1 MEKPTDKPV
10 RQPISPEGPQ
20 NTHFVAAKSG
30 RRLSG
35 LFIVILLLLTLYDL
49 GSLMGFVPLAG
60 VGLLIRQVPLL
71 ESLFMDEGL
80 FSSTVGLL
88 LQQVLAFAPIYLLLW
103 AWLRFYE
110 KRPFFSLGLKV
121 NSAALGQHLRGVL
134 VALAMV
140 GGWVAIQ
147 AASGHLAFEG
157 WMDLGPVGLA
167 GFAAILLATYL
178 GRAFQI
184 GIEEALFRGWAL
196 QAIGARYGAVAGI
209 LLSSAFFSVFHF
221 FHIMTLFGIGDLHDP
236 WPPVLAV
243 NTFLWAVFAAL
254 WVLYEGSLWGVIAL
268 HAAALW
274 SYEYVFGFGG
284 SPSLLDMRLVDPS
297 YLSGGVGHA
306 AAFEGLPATAVFGAG
321 ILVLL
326 LLSRRKRRLAAEVV

>member
-1 MEKPTDKPV
+1 MKKLMDKP
-10 RQPISPEGPQ
+10 PEKSFGPEASDD
-20 NTHFVAAKSG
+20 THFVAARSG
-30 RRLSG
+30 RRLSNI
-35 LFIVILLLLTLYDL
+35 LVVVLLLLTLYDL
-49 GSLMGFVPLAG
+49 GALMGFAPLAG

-80 FSSTVGLL
+80 FSSTVGFL
-88 LQQVLAFAPIYLLLW
+88 LQQVLYFAPTYLLLW

-110 KRPFFSLGLKV
+110 KRPFSSLGLKID
-121 NSAALGQHLRGVL
+121 SAALGQHLRGVL
-134 VALAMV
+134 VALVMV
-140 GGWVAIQ
+140 GGWVGIQ
-147 AASGHLAFEG
+147 AASGHLSFEG

-184 GIEEALFRGWAL
+184 GIEEAFFRGWAL
-196 QAIGARYGAVAGI
+196 QAIGVRHGAVAGI
-209 LLSSAFFSVFHF
+209 FLSSVFFSFFHF
-221 FHIMTLFGIGDLHDP
+221 FHIMTLFGIGELHDP

-243 NTFLWAVFAAL
+243 NIFLWAVFAAL

-297 YLSGGVGHA
+297 YLTGGVGHA
-306 AAFEGLPATAVFGAG
+306 AAFEGLPATAMIGAG
-321 ILVLL
+321 ILGLL
-326 LLSRRKRRLAAEVV
+326 LLWGRKRGPVAGV